1 MADLHTDFRVPE
13 LFRLDVL
20 LILINGIN
28 ILPNNFNY
36 FVYLDDFCR
45 IICASSFN
53 TFLLKGAGVF
63 FNFLTVVAII

>member
-1 MADLHTDFRVPE
+1 MDFRVPE

-36 FVYLDDFCR
+36 FVCLDDFC
-45 IICASSFN
+45 
-53 TFLLKGAGVF
+53 
-63 FNFLTVVAII
+63 